1 MFAEAIPPPLCA
13 TDIRSHCL
21 MTRIVYV
28 NGAYRPYDEA
38 LVHAE
43 DRGFQFADAVYE
55 VIEIRGGQ
63 LIDETRHMERL
74 EGSIAA
80 LRLPSP
86 MTRAAFARVLRET
99 VRRNRVREGLIY
111 LQVTRGARPRD
122 FLFPP
127 EGTPP
132 TVVCLARSVPLA
144 KRETRAQKG
153 IAILSQPDI
162 RWRRSNIKTVMLLPA
177 SLAKE
182 AARAAGADDAWFVD
196 ENGNVTEGASANAWI
211 VDREGRL
218 VTRALGPE
226 LLPGVTR
233 RTLLDV
239 LRREGLELVER
250 PFTIAEAQRARE
262 AFISSATSLV
272 MPVVDI
278 DGVTVG
284 NGAPGLLTLQLRRI
298 FHELA
303 EATG

>member
-1 MFAEAIPPPLCA
+1 
-13 TDIRSHCL
+13 

-28 NGAYRPYDEA
+28 NGAYRPYDEG

-55 VIEIRGGQ
+55 VIEVTGGR

-74 EGSIAA
+74 ERSIQA
-80 LRLPSP
+80 LGLPSP
-86 MTRAAFARVLRET
+86 MTRGALSRVLRET
-99 VRRNRVREGLIY
+99 VRRNRVSEGLVY

-127 EGTPP
+127 AGTPP
-132 TVVCLARSVPLA
+132 TIVCLARSVPLA
-144 KRETRAQKG
+144 RREAKAAKG

-162 RWRRSNIKTVMLLPA
+162 RWRRSDIKTVMLLPA

-182 AARAAGADDAWFVD
+182 AARAAGCDDAWFVD
-196 ENGNVTEGASANAWI
+196 AEGHVTEGASANAWI
-211 VDREGRL
+211 VDQQGRL
-218 VTRALGPE
+218 VTRKLGPE

-233 RTLLDV
+233 RTLIDV

-250 PFTIAEAQRARE
+250 PFTITEAQRARE

-272 MPVVDI
+272 MPVVSI
-278 DGVTVG
+278 DGVTIG
-284 NGAPGLLTLQLRRI
+284 NGAPGLLTLRLRSI
-298 FHELA
+298 FHEVA
-303 EATG
+303 EAAAV